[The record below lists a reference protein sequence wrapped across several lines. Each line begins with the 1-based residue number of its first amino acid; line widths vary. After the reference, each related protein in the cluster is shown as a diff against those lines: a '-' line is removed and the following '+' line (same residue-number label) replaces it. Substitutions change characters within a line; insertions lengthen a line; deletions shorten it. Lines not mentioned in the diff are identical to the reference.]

1 MTFAFSRPLST
12 RADRN
17 ENNSQGVRDMHRL
30 LSMRLRARDL
40 TVLRLDHL
48 GNSDRISVRGSSSKG
63 LGVDQS
69 WWLTQRAG
77 ESQQQA
83 LSRVP
88 AVSHKQNQT
97 TTVTAGL
104 AQG

>member
-1 MTFAFSRPLST
+1 
-12 RADRN
+12 
-17 ENNSQGVRDMHRL
+17 MHRL
-30 LSMRLRARDL
+30 LSMLLRARNL
-40 TVLRLDHL
+40 TVLRLDRL

-88 AVSHKQNQT
+88 AVSHKQKQT
-97 TTVTAGL
+97 TTATARL